1 MTAPFDD
8 PKNSYETLTWVRT
21 EAGAVPVYTR
31 DSARDQ
37 EGLTSLLRAA
47 RDGDAAQL
55 RRLIEAGTPLD
66 ERDNNGWT
74 ALHWAAKSRQLK
86 AAAEL
91 IAAGA
96 DTAAEARNGLTPLGI
111 AVKSNAPAI
120 ITLLAGAGGASK

>member
-8 PKNSYETLTWVRT
+8 PKNNYETLTWVRT
-21 EAGAVPVYTR
+21 EAGAVPVYIR
-31 DSARDQ
+31 DS
-37 EGLTSLLRAA
+37 EGLTPLLRAA

-55 RRLIEAGTPLD
+55 RRLIEAGTALD

-86 AAAEL
+86 VAAEL

-96 DTAAEARNGLTPLGI
+96 NTAAEARNGLTPLGI

>member
-8 PKNSYETLTWVRT
+8 PKHAYETLTWVRT

-31 DSARDQ
+31 DPD
-37 EGLTSLLRAA
+37 GLAPLSRAA
-47 RDGDAAQL
+47 RDGDAQAL
-55 RRLIEAGTPLD
+55 RRLLADGAEVND
-66 ERDNNGWT
+66 RDSQGWT

-96 DTAAEARNGLTPLGI
+96 NTAAEARNGLTPLGI
-111 AVKSNAPAI
+111 AVKTNAPAI